1 MNTPK
6 ILTEKATEIEAKLKE
21 IYPELAP
28 FFKKCFLNTI
38 ETTVT
43 PLDDGTFFVITGD
56 IPAMWLR
63 DSTAQLKPYIRYANE
78 DDDLKNILRG
88 VIARQCFYVNLDP
101 YSNAWCAAKIKHDSR
116 DETDYYNDLIWER
129 KYETDSLCAPVYL
142 AHEYYHTTL
151 DSSIFTDDFKKML
164 ENVAAV
170 FKREQNH
177 HSSSYFFRRPD
188 CPVTD
193 TLPNDGLGNEVSY
206 TGMTWSGFR
215 PSDDRCLYGY
225 LVPSNMMAVCALKM
239 AAELASVGFEDTKLE
254 SECRS
259 LAFDID
265 EGIKEFG
272 VIETENNG
280 KIFAYET
287 DGKGKYLLMDDA
299 NSPSLLSAPYLGYL
313 KPDNEIYKNTRRFI
327 LSGSNPWFFDGSAA
341 RGVGSPHTGSGKIWH
356 IALIMQALT
365 STDPAEIRECISMI
379 TSTHADTFLMHE
391 SFNKNDPSDFT
402 RPWFAWANSLFSEL
416 IIEITEGRLRKM
428 MFPD

>member
-1 MNTPK
+1 MDTPK
-6 ILTEKATEIEAKLKE
+6 ILTEKAAEIEEKLKV

-43 PLDDGTFFVITGD
+43 PLDDGTYFVITGD

-78 DDDLKNILRG
+78 DDALKSILRG
-88 VIARQCFYVNLDP
+88 VIARQCAFVNLDP
-101 YSNAWCAAKIKHDSR
+101 YSNAWCAVKLSRDSR

-129 KYETDSLCAPVYL
+129 KYETDSLCAPIYL
-142 AHEYYHTTL
+142 AHEYYHQTL
-151 DSSIFTDDFKKML
+151 DSSIFTESFKGML
-164 ENVAAV
+164 ERVAAV
-170 FKREQNH
+170 FKTEQNH
-177 HSSSYFFRRPD
+177 SASSYFFRRPD

-239 AAELASVGFEDTKLE
+239 AAELASVGFADTKLE

-265 EGIKEFG
+265 EGIKEYA
-272 VIETENNG
+272 VIETENHG

-299 NSPSLLSAPYLGYL
+299 NSPSLLSAPYLGYV
-313 KPDNEIYKNTRRFI
+313 KPEDEIYKNTRRFI
-327 LSGSNPWFFDGSAA
+327 LSGSNPWFFEGSAA
-341 RGVGSPHTGSGKIWH
+341 KGIGSPHTGSGKIWH
-356 IALIMQALT
+356 ISLIMQALT
-365 STDPAEIRECISMI
+365 STDPKEIRECISQI
-379 TSTHADTFLMHE
+379 TATHADTFLMHE
-391 SFNKNDPSDFT
+391 SFNKNDPTDFT

-416 IIEITEGRLRKM
+416 IIEIAEGKLHKI

>member
-1 MNTPK
+1 MDTPK
-6 ILTEKATEIEAKLKE
+6 ILTEKAAEIEEKLKV

-43 PLDDGTFFVITGD
+43 PLDDGTYFVITGD

-78 DDDLKNILRG
+78 DDDLKSILRG
-88 VIARQCFYVNLDP
+88 VIARQCAFVNLDP
-101 YSNAWCAAKIKHDSR
+101 YSNAWCAVKLSRDSR

-129 KYETDSLCAPVYL
+129 KYETDSLCAPIYL
-142 AHEYYHTTL
+142 AHEYYHQTL
-151 DSSIFTDDFKKML
+151 DSSIFTESFKGML
-164 ENVAAV
+164 ERVAAV
-170 FKREQNH
+170 FKAEQNH
-177 HSSSYFFRRPD
+177 CASSYFFRRPD

-239 AAELASVGFEDTKLE
+239 AAELASVGFSDTKLE

-265 EGIKEFG
+265 EGIKEYA
-272 VIETENNG
+272 VIETENHG

-299 NSPSLLSAPYLGYL
+299 NSPSLLSAPYLGYV
-313 KPDNEIYKNTRRFI
+313 KPEDEIYKNTRRFI
-327 LSGSNPWFFDGSAA
+327 LSGSNPWFFEGSAA
-341 RGVGSPHTGSGKIWH
+341 KGIGSPHTGSGKIWH
-356 IALIMQALT
+356 ISLIMQALT
-365 STDPAEIRECISMI
+365 STDPKEIRECISQI
-379 TSTHADTFLMHE
+379 TATHANAFLMHE
-391 SFNKNDPSDFT
+391 SFNKNDPTDFT

-416 IIEITEGRLRKM
+416 VIEITEGKLHKI